1 MTAEGRG
8 DWRLYWRLVREARHY
23 WPQIG
28 GLFILSL
35 LAMPIALLMPLP
47 LKIAIDS
54 VIRAEPLPAM
64 LEVVLPK
71 YLQHSTDATLVVA
84 TVLVLII
91 ALCDHLQKL
100 AVSVLGAYTGER
112 LALEFRA
119 KLFRH
124 VQRLSLSYHDSK
136 GASDS
141 TYRIHWD
148 AAAIQWV
155 SIYGVTPFI
164 GAVFT
169 LAGML
174 YVTARLDW
182 QLALAA
188 LTITP
193 FVVLITSWARRQ
205 VRGGWATSK
214 MHESRAI
221 AVVQE
226 VLGGLRLVRAF
237 GQEEREQAR
246 FISLSSESMRARVRV
261 ALAEGTFELLTGL
274 TIAAGTAAVLLLG
287 VQHVQRGILSLGAL
301 VLVMTYLARLYLPF
315 QEISKSITLMQA
327 ALASAERAFAMLD
340 EIPDVVEKPGARPLI
355 RARGAVAFRHVS
367 FAYQDA
373 SEFVLRDMS
382 LELEPSRRLGISGT
396 TGAGKTTLVNLLLRF
411 YDPTSGQILLDGV
424 DLREYKLVD
433 LRNQFS
439 IVLQDPVLFSTSISE
454 NIAYARPHASEDD
467 IIKAATAAN
476 AHGFISSL
484 PDGYRTVV
492 GERGMRLSGGQRQRI
507 ALARAFLK
515 DTPILIL
522 DEPTSS
528 VDIKT
533 EDTIM
538 EAMERLMRGRTTF
551 MIAHRVRTLSV
562 CDMRITMEEGQS
574 LTWTAPGL

>member
-1 MTAEGRG
+1 MTRESPG
-8 DWRLYWRLVREARHY
+8 DWSLYWRLLREGRHH
-23 WPQIG
+23 WPQIA
-28 GLFILSL
+28 GLFALSL
-35 LAMPIALLMPLP
+35 LATPIALLMPLP

-64 LEVVLPK
+64 LDRVLPE
-71 YLQHSTDATLVVA
+71 YFNHSTGIMLLSV
-84 TVLVLII
+84 TVLVLVI

-112 LALEFRA
+112 LALDFRA

-155 SIYGVTPFI
+155 SIYGVTPFLS
-164 GAVFT
+164 AALT

-174 YVTARLDW
+174 YVTAQLDW
-182 QLALAA
+182 QLALVAIA
-188 LTITP
+188 ITP
-193 FVVLITSWARRQ
+193 FVLVITSWARRR
-205 VRGGWATSK
+205 VRSGWTTSK
-214 MHESRAI
+214 MHESRAT

-237 GQEEREQAR
+237 GQEERELAR
-246 FISLSSESMRARVRV
+246 FVGLSSESMRARVHV
-261 ALAEGTFELLTGL
+261 ALAEGMFELLTGL
-274 TIAAGTAAVLLLG
+274 TIAVGTAAVLFLG
-287 VQHVQRGILSLGAL
+287 VRHVQAGILSLGAL
-301 VLVMTYLARLYLPF
+301 VLVMGYLARLYLPL
-315 QEISKSITLMQA
+315 QEISKSMTLMQA
-327 ALASAERAFAMLD
+327 SLASAERAFALLD
-340 EIPDVVEKPGARPLI
+340 ETPDLVEKLNARPLI

-367 FAYQDA
+367 FAYRDA
-373 SEFVLRDMS
+373 SDFVLHDVS
-382 LELEPSRRLGISGT
+382 LEIEPGGRLGISGP

-411 YDPTSGQILLDGV
+411 YDPTLGHILLDDV
-424 DLREYKLVD
+424 DLRDYKLTD

-439 IVLQDPVLFSTSISE
+439 IVLQDPILFSTSISE
-454 NIAYARPHASEDD
+454 NIAYARPEAGEDD
-467 IIKAATAAN
+467 IIAAAKAAN
-476 AHGFISSL
+476 AHEFIAGL
-484 PDGYRTVV
+484 PEGYCTPV
-492 GERGMRLSGGQRQRI
+492 GERGMHLSGGQRQRI

-528 VDIKT
+528 LDVKT

-551 MIAHRVRTLSV
+551 MITHRVNTLSV
-562 CDMRITMEEGQS
+562 CGMRVTMEQGRPLAPS
-574 LTWTAPGL
+574 TPGL